1 MEKIGIIIYARTS
14 SKRLPKKVLKIINEK
29 TLLEIIYFRIK
40 KKSKKIPVIINT
52 SKSKSDDQ
60 IIDFCKKRKIKFF
73 RGSLTNVVDAV
84 SPVYILIYLPHH
96 LF

>member
-40 KKSKKIPVIINT
+40 KK
-52 SKSKSDDQ
+52 
-60 IIDFCKKRKIKFF
+60 IKEN
-73 RGSLTNVVDAV
+73 SSYNK
-84 SPVYILIYLPHH
+84 H
-96 LF
+96 L